1 MSREER
7 SLAARTRPMVVAGL
21 SFGALMAAAVIA
33 PANLGDIEPS
43 RALLG
48 PLEALPFGTDT
59 RGRALLD
66 YATQGAKV
74 VALPALI
81 AGMVVG
87 LFGVAGGILRCVGSE
102 RVNAALQAFSEI
114 LGALPRMV
122 VILVVA
128 LLVPRDHRSLLP
140 LALAWAI
147 LAAPG
152 AMDEA
157 AAVAER
163 LGGSRF
169 VEALRAHGYSGQRI
183 FLVHVVGYN
192 LRPVVVRQGAETMMQ
207 VVFLEIALSYLAL
220 AENQPSFTH
229 GDALMSWAD
238 LLKLGYPSLIPSLG
252 YDSGHALFLALGLLG
267 VVAVMAIAIGRAAR
281 AR

>member
-1 MSREER
+1 MNRKPALVVALVCAVLL
-7 SLAARTRPMVVAGL
+7 LAAAQLAPEFLSEIRP
-21 SFGALMAAAVIA
+21 
-33 PANLGDIEPS
+33 D
-43 RALLG
+43 RALRG
-48 PLEALPFGTDT
+48 PLGAFPFGTDT
-59 RGRALLD
+59 RGRPLLE
-66 YATQGAKV
+66 YATQGAQV
-74 VALPALI
+74 VALPAI
-81 AGMVVG
+81 SAGILVG
-87 LFGVAGGILRCVGSE
+87 LFGVMGGLLRCAGSV
-102 RVNAALQAFSEI
+102 RVNALIQWFAEI
-114 LGALPRMV
+114 VGALPRMV

-128 LLVPRDHRSLLP
+128 LLLPRDQRSLFP
-140 LALAWAI
+140 LAWTWAL

-157 AAVAER
+157 ASVAER

-169 VEALRAHGYSGQRI
+169 VEALRAHGYSAGRI

-192 LRPVVVRQGAETMMQ
+192 LRPVVVRQGAETLMH

-229 GDALMSWAD
+229 SDNLMSWAD

-252 YDSGHALFLALGLLG
+252 YDSGHALGLAVLLVGL
-267 VVAVMAIAIGRAAR
+267 VATMSIAIGRAAR

>member
-1 MSREER
+1 MNRTPAMV
-7 SLAARTRPMVVAGL
+7 AALVCAFILLTAAQVAPEFLGQIDPDR
-21 SFGALMAAAVIA
+21 ALM
-33 PANLGDIEPS
+33 
-43 RALLG
+43 G
-48 PLEALPFGTDT
+48 PMEAFPFGTDT
-59 RGRALLD
+59 RGRPLLD
-66 YATQGAKV
+66 YATQGAGV
-74 VALPALI
+74 VALPAI
-81 AGMVVG
+81 SAGVLVA
-87 LFGVAGGILRCVGSE
+87 LFGVFGGLLRCIGSV
-102 RVNAALQAFSEI
+102 RVNAIIQGCSEI
-114 LGALPRMV
+114 VGSLPRMV

-128 LLVPRDHRSLLP
+128 LLLPRDQRSLFP
-140 LALAWAI
+140 LAWTWAL

-157 AAVAER
+157 ASVAER

-169 VEALRAHGYSGQRI
+169 VEALRAHGYSAGRI

-192 LRPVVVRQGAETMMQ
+192 LRPVVVRQGAETLMH

-229 GDALMSWAD
+229 ADNLMSWAD

-252 YDSGHALFLALGLLG
+252 YESGHALGLAVILVGL
-267 VVAVMAIAIGRAAR
+267 VAIMSIAIGRAAR